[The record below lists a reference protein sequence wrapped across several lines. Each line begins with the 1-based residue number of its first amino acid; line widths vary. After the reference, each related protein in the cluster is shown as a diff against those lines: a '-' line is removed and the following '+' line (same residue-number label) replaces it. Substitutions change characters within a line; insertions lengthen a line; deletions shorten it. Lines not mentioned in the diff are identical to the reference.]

1 MRFLKPI
8 LAAAAVATV
17 LSAAPVAMAQ
27 RGGNNGVMVLNYQR
41 VIESS
46 DIGRDMSTK
55 LNQIGQQIQGEL
67 QPDAQSIE
75 AEQQSIQQATQGMNE
90 EQVRRNSALTQR
102 VEAFAQR
109 VNAFRQRQVSLSR
122 DLEYTRQV
130 TLNDFNQ
137 QITPIVREVMQA
149 RNAGVV
155 LDASTVQLAQPNVDA
170 TDDVVQRLNQRL
182 RTINVTRQQAPAPQ
196 QQQQQAPAQQ

>member
-109 VNAFRQRQVSLSR
+109 VNAFRQRQVGLSR

-137 QITPIVREVMQA
+137 QITPIVREVMEA

-182 RTINVTRQQAPAPQ
+182 RTMNVSRQQAPAPQ
-196 QQQQQAPAQQ
+196 QQQAPAQQ